1 MPKSFTPITVKEV
14 MNLMGIKAGHYRM
27 PLYPMAEGNR
37 KKLKSIMNA
46 ADLLTEG

>member
-1 MPKSFTPITVKEV
+1 MSKSFTPITVKEA
-14 MNLMGIKAGHYRM
+14 MGMKAGHYRM

-37 KKLKSIMNA
+37 EKLKSIMNA